1 MTQLTLG
8 GIVVG
13 GTQVIINEFSKE
25 PTFIANANTIVPTQ
39 RAIGKYLQ
47 SRVSGGSSNANTNKL
62 VSGSI
67 SVTADTMS
75 TTSNMIHLTAR
86 GHHDK
91 PTKGSI
97 AAMQYFTHGAD
108 SGNDRTNI

>member
-1 MTQLTLG
+1 MSFNIALS
-8 GIVVG
+8 GINAAQKDLN
-13 GTQVIINEFSKE
+13 TTANN
-25 PTFIANANTIVPTQ
+25 IANANTIVPTQ